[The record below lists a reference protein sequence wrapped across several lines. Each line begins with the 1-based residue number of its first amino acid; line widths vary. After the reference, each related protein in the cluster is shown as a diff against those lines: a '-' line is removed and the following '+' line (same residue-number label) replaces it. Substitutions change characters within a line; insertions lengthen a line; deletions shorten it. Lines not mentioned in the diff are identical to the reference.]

1 VQANYELY
9 GNMTKPQ
16 TEGRIM
22 SAERICDSQ
31 YNIGYIC
38 TTQQCEDGRSLQTA
52 FSLISPSMEVTD
64 FTFRDLD
71 IESNRFANVL
81 QGLGFSKGDVV
92 FTFLPKVPEQFFT
105 ILGIL
110 KFRAIAGTLFST
122 FGEAALLD
130 RLGDA
135 RAKCLITKKS
145 FLKKV
150 SAIRPKLSDLKHI
163 MCVDLD
169 EHQPDGVLSFRKL
182 MEEASPLYSVLP
194 TPPDVPSFL
203 HYTSGS
209 TGKPKGVLHV
219 HGAIAHIRKTSTQ
232 VLNLNPAEVYW
243 CTADQGWVT
252 GTSYGI
258 VGPWSIGVS
267 QVHFAGKYSPETW
280 MKILSERRVT
290 VFYTSP
296 TALRM
301 LMREPDSFY
310 AKFDFSQLK
319 HIFSVGEPL
328 NPEVI
333 QWSRRVFSRDTYD
346 TWFQTETG
354 GIMISSKPGME
365 VKPGSM
371 GKPVDGV
378 EAAILSEDGRPVAD
392 GRRGFLCL
400 KPGWDSM
407 FATYLFNEA
416 AYRARFKHGFYF
428 TGDTAFRDSSGYYWF
443 AGRSDDVINSAGH
456 LISPFEVESVLLEIP
471 QIAESAAIAAPDE
484 TLYEKVVVFVVLR
497 KDAQWSRELDLEIRI
512 HVSNRVST
520 IAAPKEIA
528 VVTSLP
534 KNNAGKIL
542 RRVLK
547 AQYLGQPPGDLS
559 TFEME

>member
-1 VQANYELY
+1 
-9 GNMTKPQ
+9 
-16 TEGRIM
+16 M
-22 SAERICDSQ
+22 SADRISDGQ

-38 TTQQCEDGRSLQTA
+38 TTQQCEDGRSSQTA
-52 FSLISPSMEVTD
+52 FSLVSPSMEVTD

-71 IESNRFANVL
+71 TQSNRFANVL
-81 QGLGFSKGDVV
+81 QELGLSKGDVV
-92 FTFLPKVPEQFFT
+92 FTFLPKAPEQFFAL
-105 ILGIL
+105 LGIL

-122 FGEAALLD
+122 FGEAALHD
-130 RLGDA
+130 RIGDA

-145 FLKKV
+145 LLKKV
-150 SAIRPKLSDLKHI
+150 SAIRSKLPHLTCVMCIDLN
-163 MCVDLD
+163 
-169 EHQPDGVLSFRKL
+169 EHQPDGILSFKKL
-182 MEEASPLYSVLP
+182 MGEASPSYSVSR

-209 TGKPKGVLHV
+209 TGKPKGVIHV
-219 HGAIAHIRKTSTQ
+219 HGAVTHIRRTSTQ
-232 VLNLNPAEVYW
+232 VLNLSPAEVYW
-243 CTADQGWVT
+243 CTADQGWIT

-258 VGPWSIGVS
+258 VGPWSLGVS
-267 QVHFAGKYSPETW
+267 QVHFAGKYSPEGW
-280 MKILSERRVT
+280 MRILSEQRVT

-301 LMREPDSFY
+301 LMQEPDSFY
-310 AKFDFSQLK
+310 AQFDFSHLK

-333 QWSRRVFSRDTYD
+333 QWSRRVFSRDIYD

-354 GIMISSKPGME
+354 GIMISNKPGME
-365 VKPGSM
+365 VRPGSM

-378 EAAILSEDGRPVAD
+378 DAAVLSEDGQPAGD
-392 GRRGFLCL
+392 GQRGFLCL

-407 FATYLFNEA
+407 FATYLFNET

-428 TGDTAFRDSSGYYWF
+428 TGDTALRDSSGYFWF

-456 LISPFEVESVLLEIP
+456 LISPFEVESVLLEVP

-484 TLYEKVVVFVVLR
+484 MLFEKVVVFLVLR
-497 KDAQWSRELDLEIRI
+497 KNAQWSKELDLEIKI
-512 HVSNRVST
+512 YVSNRVST
-520 IAAPKEIA
+520 TAMPKEI
-528 VVTSLP
+528 VVVSSLP

-547 AQYLGQPPGDLS
+547 AQYLGLPVGDLS
-559 TFEME
+559 TFETE